1 MKCLKPVCCIFLFV
15 SCYVNASFAQRYPYQ
30 DKTRPVE
37 TRVKDLISRMTT
49 LEKIRQLDMYRG
61 WSICAMGEAHEATT
75 FDLDS
80 VKKVFKQGS
89 IGSIHDFYP
98 VSAELANKVQQYA
111 VKHTR
116 LGIPVMFIEEGL
128 HGYSGRGSTSFP
140 ISLALAATWDTT
152 MVHHIG
158 HAIATESRAHGTD
171 MILGPLL
178 GVARDP
184 RWGRMEETFGE
195 DTHLVSEIGLAMVKG
210 LQGGDVS
217 RPDAVVSEP
226 KHFAVHPAPEA
237 GSNTGPVNMGER
249 AIRSVYL
256 PSFEKAVK
264 QGGALGIMAA
274 YHEIDGVPSVDN
286 HWLLTDILRKD
297 WGFKGM
303 VVSDLGAI
311 KMSLENHHVAK
322 DKADALAQTI
332 KAGLDMQFY
341 DFDHADF
348 EKSLDSAVTHKLLSM
363 SALDRAVSDVLRVKF
378 LLGLFDQPYTDT
390 SLVQKVVHSQAH
402 QRLALKAAA
411 EAAVLLKNNQQ
422 ILPIKAK
429 PGKKTRIALIGPLAV
444 SNYLGGY
451 SNTQDTAISL
461 LTGLHMRAGS
471 EYEINYAPGI
481 VLPNSAKG
489 QTHDGNNTG
498 QTGTVKAKQ
507 AATLAEALALAKNA
521 DVVVVALGEDPA
533 EVGEGKD
540 RAHLDLSDQQQ
551 TLIKAVM
558 KTGKP
563 VVAVLF
569 NGRPICIDWVAAH
582 VPAIVEGWFGGEK
595 SGLSLADILLGNINP
610 SGKLPVT
617 FPRSVGQIPF
627 YYAHKPTSYHR
638 YVDEADTPL
647 YAFGHGLSY
656 TTFEYSHLVLPT
668 QNLDSLGNLQV
679 QVTIHN
685 TGKVKGAE
693 VVQLYIRDKVSSVTT
708 PVKALKAFSKVD
720 LAPGASQNVV
730 FNLPVKETLGLW
742 NRDMHYVVEP
752 GDFEIMVGSSSKD
765 IRLKGDIT
773 VK

>member
-1 MKCLKPVCCIFLFV
+1 MKCLQPVCCLILFV
-15 SCYVNASFAQRYPYQ
+15 SCYINRGFAQPYPYQ
-30 DKTRPVE
+30 DKTQSIE
-37 TRVKDLISRMTT
+37 NRVRDLVSRMTT

-61 WSICAMGEAHEATT
+61 WAVSAMGSAHEATSI
-75 FDLDS
+75 DMDS
-80 VKKVFKQGS
+80 VRKVFRGGA

-98 VSAELANKVQQYA
+98 VNAELANQVQHYA
-111 VKHTR
+111 VNRTR

-128 HGYSGRGSTSFP
+128 HGYSGKGSTSFP
-140 ISLALAATWDTT
+140 VSLALAATWDTALIQS
-152 MVHHIG
+152 IG

-210 LQGGDVS
+210 LQGKGVS
-217 RPDAVVSEP
+217 QPDAVISEP

-249 AIRSVYL
+249 TIRSVYF
-256 PSFEKAVK
+256 PSFKKSVK

-274 YHEIDGVPSVDN
+274 YHEIDGIPSVDN

-303 VVSDLGAI
+303 VLSDLGAI
-311 KMSLENHHVAK
+311 KMSLENHHIAR
-322 DKADALAQTI
+322 DRADALAQTI
-332 KAGLDMQFY
+332 EAGLDMQFY
-341 DFDHADF
+341 DFEHADF
-348 EKSLDSAVTHKLLSM
+348 EKSLDSAVTHHLLSQ
-363 SALDRAVSDVLRVKF
+363 SALDRATGNVLRVKF

-390 SLVQKVVHSQAH
+390 SLIRKVVHNAPHQA
-402 QRLALKAAA
+402 LALRAAG
-411 EAAVLLKNNQQ
+411 EAAVLLKNKDQT
-422 ILPIKAK
+422 LPVKATA
-429 PGKKTRIALIGPLAV
+429 GRRTRIALIGPLAI

-461 LTGLHMRAGS
+461 FTGLNMRAGADYS
-471 EYEINYAPGI
+471 IGYAPGLA
-481 VLPNSAKG
+481 VAPKNADKG
-489 QTHDGNNTG
+489 QAENKD
-498 QTGTVKAKQ
+498 QASEAQ
-507 AATLAEALALAKNA
+507 AAALNQAIALAKNSDIA
-521 DVVVVALGEDPA
+521 IVTLGEDPA

-540 RAHLDLSDQQQ
+540 RAFLDLPEDQQA
-551 TLIKAVM
+551 LIKAIM

-569 NGRPICIDWVAAH
+569 NGRPLCIDWVAAQ

-617 FPRSVGQIPF
+617 FPRSVGQIPI

-638 YVDEADTPL
+638 YVDEADTAL

-656 TTFEYSHLVLPT
+656 TSFEYSDLVLPS
-668 QNLDSLGNLQV
+668 NKLDSLGSLQV
-679 QVTIHN
+679 QLNLKN
-685 TGKVKGAE
+685 TGQVSGTE

-708 PVKALKAFSKVD
+708 PVKALKAFNRVTLK
-720 LAPGASQNVV
+720 PGQTKKVV
-730 FNLPVKETLGLW
+730 FRLPVKETLGLW
-742 NRDMHYVVEP
+742 NRSMDYVVEP
-752 GDFEIMVGSSSKD
+752 GEFEIMAGSSSRD
-765 IRLKGDIT
+765 IRLRGE
-773 VK
+773 VSVN